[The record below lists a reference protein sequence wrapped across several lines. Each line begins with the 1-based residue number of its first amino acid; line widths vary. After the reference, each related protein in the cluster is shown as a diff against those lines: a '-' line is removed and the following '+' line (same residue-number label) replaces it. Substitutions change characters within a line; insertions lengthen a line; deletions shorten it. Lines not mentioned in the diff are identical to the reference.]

1 MTIKTI
7 RFLSIPYIIPIILH
21 RQIFPEG
28 LAVPLFYAPSE
39 RRHQGTEVMAISYNQ
54 NQTL

>member
-1 MTIKTI
+1 MLYFNHLQHH
-7 RFLSIPYIIPIILH
+7 RNFAPSNLS
-21 RQIFPEG
+21 RG